1 LPPAFGVVTDSTADL
16 PPEWGRRYGIEV
28 VPLTVNFGTES
39 YRDGVD
45 LDGHRFYSMLA
56 SARRLPTTAAPS
68 PGDFATVYGRLSKR
82 CGACISIHL
91 AGSLSAT
98 VESARLGAQ
107 SVEGFRVEVV
117 DSGSLSMAMAFLCR
131 LAGEQAS
138 LDEAVSAVTAR
149 VPRLRILALLDTLRY
164 VEMGGRVTRAQA
176 MIGNMLD
183 LKPVLGMAAG
193 EIKGLDRVRTRG
205 RAIPRLVEL
214 LRAEIPLENVAVMH
228 AQAAAEAERLQIQ
241 LQAEMPDL
249 KVELGELGAVLGT
262 HTGPGALGL
271 AFVKGS

>member
-1 LPPAFGVVTDSTADL
+1 LAPAFGVVTDSTADL
-16 PPEWGRRYGIEV
+16 PSEWARRYGIQV
-28 VPLTVNFGTES
+28 VPLTVNFGSQS

-45 LDGHRFYSMLA
+45 LDGPGFYSMLRDA
-56 SARRLPTTAAPS
+56 KRLPTTAAPS
-68 PGDFATVYGRLSKR
+68 PGDFAAVYERLR
-82 CGACISIHL
+82 NDCEGCISIHL
-91 AGSLSAT
+91 AGAISAT

-107 SVEGFRVEVV
+107 SLEGFRVEVV

-131 LAGEQAS
+131 LAAEQPS
-138 LDEAVSAVTAR
+138 LGEAVSAVSAR

-183 LKPVLGMAAG
+183 LKPILGMAHG
-193 EIKGLDRVRTRG
+193 EIKGLDRVRTRS

-214 LRAEIPLENVAVMH
+214 LKAELPLENVAIMH
-228 AQAAAEAERLQIQ
+228 AQAPDEAERIRSQ
-241 LQAEMPDL
+241 LQAELPDL
-249 KVELGELGAVLGT
+249 ELELGELGAVLGT

-271 AFVKGS
+271 AFVKS